1 MSHGH
6 VGPVLELL
14 PDGHGA
20 GHGDGDGPHDGN
32 KGQHGADA
40 HRAPVRVHDQLRKEV
55 ALTHMTSVGDSP
67 QKKAKRMIGCVISSV
82 LGGKR
87 VRSYEDVICALSLAA
102 VEGDGGDGEGGDEDG
117 DALQHGRHRA
127 RQRVLAKLQ
136 EKSEVVKWVSN
147 SMYFS
152 RQLPSSFLHAIQK
165 FFPYMHIISSSGAP
179 QVRNLIQI

>member
-1 MSHGH
+1 
-6 VGPVLELL
+6 
-14 PDGHGA
+14 
-20 GHGDGDGPHDGN
+20 
-32 KGQHGADA
+32 
-40 HRAPVRVHDQLRKEV
+40 
-55 ALTHMTSVGDSP
+55 
-67 QKKAKRMIGCVISSV
+67 MIGCVISSV

-136 EKSEVVKWVSN
+136 ENGEIFKWVSN
-147 SMYFS
+147 SMGHVIYFS
-152 RQLPSSFLHAIQK
+152 LQLSSSFRHAIQK